1 MSRLAYHI
9 LRDNEADIPDTY
21 EGLDRFS
28 DTGSRALSDITG
40 YTHPDA
46 YVLVIVMVD
55 GEPDLWVVDTEHHSD
70 PVAAI
75 TKVYDDG
82 EEFFHQILVLKTIK
96 VFHPSSVWPPKAV
109 RGRLNDTLC
118 LNH

>member
-9 LRDNEADIPDTY
+9 YHINAKEGEADIPDTY

-28 DTGSRALSDITG
+28 TSSRALSDITG

-75 TKVYDDG
+75 TKVYDDV

-96 VFHPSSVWPPKAV
+96 VFHPSCGPCSTWENLGKVTP
-109 RGRLNDTLC
+109 L
-118 LNH
+118 